1 MEKEL
6 NKLSKI
12 NRVKV
17 PPKIFNSIVYKMEAN
32 KKTYSYKWLLSAAAI
47 SLILI
52 TIDLYLLDEFAN
64 YNLDNEIN
72 YEIYSLNNGLY
83 ES

>member
-17 PPKIFNSIVYKMEAN
+17 PPKIFDSIVYKMEAN
-32 KKTYSYKWLLSAAAI
+32 KKTDSYKWLLSAAAI

-52 TIDLYLLDEFAN
+52 TIDLYLLDKFAN

>member
-32 KKTYSYKWLLSAAAI
+32 KKTDSYKWLLSAAAI
-47 SLILI
+47 SLILV

>member
-32 KKTYSYKWLLSAAAI
+32 KKTDSYRWLLSAAAI

>member
-17 PPKIFNSIVYKMEAN
+17 PPKIFDSIVYKMEAN
-32 KKTYSYKWLLSAAAI
+32 KKTDSYKWLLSAAAI

-52 TIDLYLLDEFAN
+52 TIDLYLLDQFAN

-72 YEIYSLNNGLY
+72 YEVYSLNNGLY

>member
-17 PPKIFNSIVYKMEAN
+17 PPKIFDSIVYKMEAN
-32 KKTYSYKWLLSAAAI
+32 KKTDSYKWLLSAAAI

>member
-12 NRVKV
+12 NRVKD

-32 KKTYSYKWLLSAAAI
+32 KKK
-47 SLILI
+47 LILI
-52 TIDLYLLDEFAN
+52 DGY
-64 YNLDNEIN
+64 
-72 YEIYSLNNGLY
+72 
-83 ES
+83 

>member
-32 KKTYSYKWLLSAAAI
+32 KKTDSYKWLLSAAAI

>member
-17 PPKIFNSIVYKMEAN
+17 PPKIFDSIVYKMEAN
-32 KKTYSYKWLLSAAAI
+32 KKTDSYKWLLSAAAI

-52 TIDLYLLDEFAN
+52 TIDLYLLDQFAN

>member
-32 KKTYSYKWLLSAAAI
+32 KKTDSYRWLLSAAAI

-52 TIDLYLLDEFAN
+52 TIDLYLLDEFTN
-64 YNLDNEIN
+64 YNIDNEIN

>member
-17 PPKIFNSIVYKMEAN
+17 PPKIFDSIVYKMEAN
-32 KKTYSYKWLLSAAAI
+32 KKTDSYRWLLSAAAI
-47 SLILI
+47 SLIII
-52 TIDLYLLDEFAN
+52 TIDLYLLDQFAN